1 MTKKGIIYETLG
13 STAGMQI
20 VESHVPGEVRLSG
33 VFGVCGIKN
42 GNNRIYEKSNYGK
55 MVGLMQERMKSESIL
70 GELEHPNTMNIT
82 LENVSHMIEDIQMNE
97 DGTVTGT
104 IRLLDTPKGQ
114 IAKAIIEGEGL
125 PNNWKPDKL
134 IIEAINFYKSLKST
148 SALLLEDTRA
158 VIDNVRKTLRE
169 FSFDDMEDK
178 DRVNAIKSVASTIA
192 TIPKLIK
199 DLDEAEKAVT
209 SEMQNTSGK
218 VRGQKEKSLLED
230 GIL

>member
-1 MTKKGIIYETLG
+1 MKLFKYEGYKVVISEEAFALKVFRQIWNRNRSGSKDKAIMELG
-13 STAGMQI
+13 YVYFIADARSDDQDL
-20 VESHVPGEVRLSG
+20 VDEE
-33 VFGVCGIKN
+33 
-42 GNNRIYEKSNYGK
+42 
-55 MVGLMQERMKSESIL
+55 ERS
-70 GELEHPNTMNIT
+70 
-82 LENVSHMIEDIQMNE
+82 
-97 DGTVTGT
+97 
-104 IRLLDTPKGQ
+104 
-114 IAKAIIEGEGL
+114 KAIIEGEGL
-125 PNNWKPDKL
+125 PNGWKPDKL
-134 IIEAINFYKSLKST
+134 VMEAITFYKSLRST

-199 DLDEAEKAVT
+199 DLDEAERAVT